1 MTIKI
6 KIRRQKEMET
16 LKKKVAVTK
25 TLDGELM
32 FLTHPYIT
40 IIAKKEPYPKAH
52 THWAMEEFS
61 KFSFCWS
68 YWF

>member
-1 MTIKI
+1 
-6 KIRRQKEMET
+6 MET

-40 IIAKKEPYPKAH
+40 IIAKKDKLLCFAKTETTQMKH
-52 THWAMEEFS
+52 TPL
-61 KFSFCWS
+61 
-68 YWF
+68 